1 MDNGIPELDSRIIK
15 VRVRGEKAVF
25 CGPKKDEPVSY
36 PAPTPSAAR
45 GIVEA
50 IFWKPAIFWH
60 VLRIHILKPIEY
72 FQVRV
77 NEVKSRIQET
87 RALRQLTERIPGKK
101 IVDPR
106 IVIEEDRDQ
115 RHILGLKNVDY
126 IFEIQFSFTE
136 RRGPDE
142 PADKFY
148 DMFVRR
154 LNLGQCFFNPSLG
167 RRDYPAIFEPAP
179 EKWSVPEELAGKTIS
194 LGMMLLDQRYNG
206 STATPDFFEAEIKNG
221 VLVEAGK
228 DVLPFY
234 ACQGRFDA
242 QSARRPLQLR

>member
-1 MDNGIPELDSRIIK
+1 MYLHDKIIN

-60 VLRIHILKPIEY
+60 IKRIHILNPIRH

-77 NEVKSRIQET
+77 NEVKSRIQEV
-87 RALRQLTERIPGKK
+87 RAIRAIEEKRESA
-101 IVDPR
+101 
-106 IVIEEDRDQ
+106 IVIEEERDQ

-126 IFEIQFSFTE
+126 IFEIQFSFTD
-136 RRGPDE
+136 RRHPEE
-142 PADKFY
+142 PAQKFE
-148 DMFVRR
+148 DMFIRR
-154 LNLGQCFFNPSLG
+154 LNQGQCQFTPCLG
-167 RRDYPAIFEPAP
+167 RRDYPAYFEPAP
-179 EKWSVPEELAGKTIS
+179 AKWAPPAELAGKTMS
-194 LGMMLLDQRYNG
+194 LGMMLLDRRYTEG
-206 STATPDFFEAEIKNG
+206 TAVPDFFEAEIKNG
-221 VLVEAGK
+221 ILVEAGK
-228 DVLPFY
+228 DELPFY

-242 QSARRPLQLR
+242 

>member
-1 MDNGIPELDSRIIK
+1 MNGIPEAQGPIIK
-15 VRVRGEKAVF
+15 VRIRGPKAVF

-60 VLRIHILKPIEY
+60 VRRIHILKPIRWFE
-72 FQVRV
+72 VRV
-77 NEVKSRIQET
+77 NEVKSRIQEV
-87 RALRQLTERIPGKK
+87 RALRQLTEKEPGKK

-106 IVIEEDRDQ
+106 IVIEEERDQ
-115 RHILGLKNVDY
+115 RHILGLKDVDY
-126 IFEIQFSFTE
+126 VFEIQFSFTD
-136 RRGPDE
+136 RRSPDE
-142 PADKFY
+142 PAKKFE

-154 LNLGQCFFNPSLG
+154 MNQGQCHFNPYMG
-167 RRDYPAIFEPAP
+167 RRDYPAVFEPAP
-179 EKWSVPEELAGKTIS
+179 ETWAPPEELAGKTIS

-206 STATPDFFEAEIKNG
+206 VTASPDFFEAEIKNG

-228 DVLPFY
+228 DSLPFY
-234 ACQGRFDA
+234 SCQGRFDA
-242 QSARRPLQLR
+242 QPARGSLQLR